1 VLTQLVLVTAP
12 EYNKGREVF
21 ESLSGEDVTFIS
33 APDEEDALAE
43 TVRGCGARVV
53 IIGVRKYEGPL
64 YEALPPGGLIARFG
78 VGHDGVDKAL
88 AASRGILVTNTPG
101 VLDVSVAEH
110 AMGLVCALARGA
122 PRLSAGLKA
131 GDWAP
136 ERGVEL
142 RGKLLALVGFG
153 RIAKETA
160 RIAAM
165 GFGMDI
171 LACDMTPPAAHAQ
184 FLEDLSV
191 RSEVRAAYTTSLEE
205 ALGQA
210 SFVSLHVPLL
220 ESTRGLIGARQLA
233 LMRPDAFL
241 VNTSRGGI
249 VDEDALF
256 DALAEGRLAGAALD
270 VFENEPYAP
279 RSPGKDLRTLANAV
293 LTPHVSSNTDMA
305 NRRMAERCVANV
317 RALLEGRLEDLD
329 RVG

>member
-1 VLTQLVLVTAP
+1 MTHLVPVTAP
-12 EYNKGREVF
+12 EYDKGRDVF
-21 ESLSGEDVTFIS
+21 ESLSAEDVTFLS
-33 APDEEDALAE
+33 APDEEDSLAG
-43 TVRGCGARVV
+43 TVRRCGARAV
-53 IIGVRKYEGPL
+53 IIGVRKYQGAL
-64 YEALPPGGLIARFG
+64 YDALPSGGLIARFG

-110 AMGLVCALARGA
+110 AMGLVCALARGV

-142 RGKLLALVGFG
+142 RGKLLAMVGFG

-171 LACDMTPPAAHAQ
+171 LACAVTPPAAHAQ
-184 FLEDLSV
+184 FLEELADRSGV
-191 RSEVRAAYTTSLEE
+191 RTAYTTSLDE
-205 ALGQA
+205 ALAQA
-210 SFVSLHVPLL
+210 SFVSLHVPLV
-220 ESTRGLIGARQLA
+220 ESTRALIGSRQLA

-270 VFENEPYAP
+270 VFENEPYVP
-279 RSPGKDLRTLANAV
+279 RAPGKDLRTLANVV

-317 RALLEGRLEDLD
+317 RALLDGRVEDLD